1 MKFLKSTVVT
11 MILALFLGSFSLTA
25 FADRNTQAVANITT
39 HIDEA
44 IKSLDANDSTAALAH
59 IKEAKRAKKEMNS
72 EENAAKIGRLSA
84 HFTKAK
90 KLIKKSD
97 LTGAK
102 AELELAKHGYNSIQ
116 F

>member
-1 MKFLKSTVVT
+1 MKLLKSTIITVL
-11 MILALFLGSFSLTA
+11 MALSLGSFSSLA
-25 FADRNTQAVANITT
+25 FADRNSQAVANISA

-44 IKSLDANDSTAALAH
+44 IKSIDANDMDGALAH
-59 IKEAKRAKKEMNS
+59 TKEAKRAKKELNS

-90 KLIKKSD
+90 KLLKKSD
-97 LTGAK
+97 SAGAK
-102 AELELAKHGYNSIQ
+102 VELEAAKHGYNSIQ

>member
-1 MKFLKSTVVT
+1 MKLFKSTTVA
-11 MILALFLGSFSLTA
+11 ILLALFLGSFSLTA
-25 FADRNTQAVANITT
+25 FADRNSQAVEKITT

-44 IKSLDANDSTAALAH
+44 IKSIDSNDEDGALAH

-84 HFTKAK
+84 HFNKAK
-90 KLIKKSD
+90 KALKNSD
-97 LTGAK
+97 PAGAK